1 MRCFVKYW
9 VPVVCWLVVI
19 FIGSSDLM
27 SAEHTSRFVEPF
39 LRWLNPDIS
48 PAALNT
54 IQLGIRK
61 LGHLAEYG
69 VLAIL
74 LWRGIRG
81 GMKLH
86 ATMFVLLVAVWI
98 ACAIF
103 AAIDEFHQSFIA
115 SRTASLNDLLT
126 DSLGAAIGLAICLAI
141 ARWDAKKLDGSTGKS

>member
-1 MRCFVKYW
+1 MRTFLKYW
-9 VPVVCWLVVI
+9 LPVFIWLGVI
-19 FIGSSDLM
+19 FAGSTEIF

-81 GMKLH
+81 EMKLH
-86 ATMFVLLVAVWI
+86 ATIFVLLVAVWI

-103 AAIDEFHQSFIA
+103 AAIDEFHQ
-115 SRTASLNDLLT
+115 
-126 DSLGAAIGLAICLAI
+126 
-141 ARWDAKKLDGSTGKS
+141 